1 MRELMDKK
9 VACES
14 FNTNNKS
21 YDAYF
26 KLQTV
31 STELSE
37 MILKQKDDYQHQLS
51 DKLNNPKTKA
61 KTYWSILKTLYNG
74 KTIP

>member
-14 FNTNNKS
+14 FNMNNKS

-37 MILKQKDDYQHQLS
+37 MILKQKDDYRCL
-51 DKLNNPKTKA
+51 L
-61 KTYWSILKTLYNG
+61 
-74 KTIP
+74 